1 MAYQKLTNEGYYK
14 GTQTFLGIGNANSVV
29 IKTNGTVTDNV
40 TVVLDNTT
48 GLSVGMLVTGA
59 GLNPPTIYKIA
70 EITNTTTIKLDN
82 KATIGTT
89 VDLTFVPI
97 ISTDFTL
104 KTSNFDPLPT
114 EKGEFSVY
122 INQTLVSELNY
133 TYSHPTLSFT
143 PTMANVDIQEMTTGA
158 PLSGYTISVELAA
171 YDREYGSYQ
180 NIKLKDIIN
189 NFTTAYIGQNKVVQ
203 KASRSDIAFHAQR
216 AVQELNYDTLT
227 SYKSQEIEIPPSLT
241 VPIPHDYVNYT
252 KIAWIDGRGL
262 EYTLFPVRK
271 TGNHTALLQDSDYNY
286 IIDTSGNVTLAETSE
301 AWDKYKSSSDGTT
314 KTEKDYLE
322 ERGINNAGGR
332 YGLTPEFTQDIGF
345 FFIDQVRGRI
355 HFSSNVTGK
364 IVVLRYISDGLDD
377 EGNILVHK
385 FAEEAIY
392 KYILYAILST
402 RMNVPDY
409 VVRRFKKERFAE
421 IRKAKLRLS
430 NLKSEELTQIM
441 RGKSKVIKS

>member
-29 IKTNGTVTDNV
+29 KSTTGAVNNVVTVTLN
-40 TVVLDNTT
+40 NTT
-48 GLSVGMLVTGA
+48 GLSVGMLVTGN
-59 GLNPPTIYKIA
+59 GLNEPTIYKIA
-70 EITNTTTIKLDN
+70 EVTNSTTIKLDN
-82 KATIGTT
+82 KATIGNS

-97 ISTDFTL
+97 VSTDFTL
-104 KTSNFDPLPT
+104 KNTNFNPIPT

-133 TYSHPTLSFT
+133 KYSSPTLSFT

-158 PLSGYTISVELAA
+158 PLDGYTISVELVA

-180 NIKLKDIIN
+180 NIKLNDIIN
-189 NFTTAYIGQNKVVQ
+189 NFTAAYIGENKIIQ

-216 AVQELNYDTLT
+216 AVQELNYDTLK

-241 VPIPHDYVNYT
+241 MPIPHDYVNYT
-252 KIAWIDGRGL
+252 KVSWIDDRGL
-262 EYTLFPVRK
+262 EYTMYPIRK
-271 TGNHTALLQDSDYNY
+271 TGNPSALLQDSDYNY
-286 IIDTSGNVTLAETSE
+286 IIDASGNVTLADDSET
-301 AWDKYKSSSDGTT
+301 WDKYKSKDTSAT
-314 KTEKDYLE
+314 KIEKDYFE

-332 YGLTPEFTQDIGF
+332 YGSIPEFMQDNGY

-355 HFSSNVTGK
+355 HFSSNVAGK
-364 IVVLRYISDGLDD
+364 VITLYYVSDGLDD

-392 KYILYAILST
+392 KYVLYAILST
-402 RMNVPDY
+402 RIDVPDY
-409 VVRRFKKERFAE
+409 IVRRFKKERFAE

-430 NLKSEELTQIM
+430 NLKSEELAQIM
-441 RGKSKVIKS
+441 RGKSKTLKS